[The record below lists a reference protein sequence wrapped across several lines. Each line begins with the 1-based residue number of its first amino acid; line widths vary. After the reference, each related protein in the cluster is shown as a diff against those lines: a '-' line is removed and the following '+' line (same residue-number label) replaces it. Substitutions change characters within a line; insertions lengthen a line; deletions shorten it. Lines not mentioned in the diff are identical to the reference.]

1 MKIFYAYFCKIEE
14 IVVQLFLCMV
24 VFLVFISAV
33 FRTLKYPLNWATD
46 LSMLLFAWVVFL
58 GADMALRNTELVNVD
73 LFLKRFSKKN
83 QTYLYI
89 IFNILILAFLASLI
103 WFGIP
108 LAVESTKRLFQTLEI
123 SYSWATVS
131 VPFGAFLMM
140 ISTVLKIKKAYI
152 ENLKK

>member
-1 MKIFYAYFCKIEE
+1 MKTFYAYFCKVEE
-14 IVVQLFLCMV
+14 SVVQLFLCSV

-46 LSMLLFAWVVFL
+46 LSMLLFAWIVFL

-73 LFLKRFSKKN
+73 LLLKRFSRKN
-83 QTYLYI
+83 RTYLYI
-89 IFNILILAFLASLI
+89 LFNILILAFLASLI

-108 LAVESTKRLFQTLEI
+108 LAIESSKRLFQTLEI

-131 VPFGAFLMM
+131 VPFGAFLMI

>member
-1 MKIFYAYFCKIEE
+1 MKTLYAYFCKIEE
-14 IVVQLFLCMV
+14 SVVQLFLCMV

-33 FRTLKYPLNWATD
+33 FRTFKYPLNWATD
-46 LSMLLFAWVVFL
+46 LSMLLFAWIVFL

-73 LFLKRFSKKN
+73 LLLKRFSRKN
-83 QTYLYI
+83 RTHLYI

-108 LAVESTKRLFQTLEI
+108 LAVESTKRLFQTLGI

-140 ISTVLKIKKAYI
+140 ITTVLKIKKAYTQ
-152 ENLKK
+152 NLKV

>member
-1 MKIFYAYFCKIEE
+1 MKTLYAYFCKFEE
-14 IVVQLFLCMV
+14 AVVQLFLCLV
-24 VFLVFISAV
+24 VFLVFISAI
-33 FRTLKYPLNWATD
+33 FRSFKYPLNWATD
-46 LSMLLFAWVVFL
+46 LSMLLFAWIVFL

-73 LFLKRFSKKN
+73 LLLKRFSKKY

-89 IFNILILAFLASLI
+89 VFNILILAFLASLI

-108 LAVESTKRLFQTLEI
+108 LAVESTKRLFQTLGI

-131 VPFGAFLMM
+131 VPLGGFLMM
-140 ISTVLKIKKAYI
+140 ITTIVKIKKAYI